1 MCRNQIKRNAR
12 IQPSACLQIQAALTG
27 GAPLFCWWRG
37 AAFPTDGGA
46 PLCWKRGAA
55 FLLVEGRRSALACG
69 WRGDSLGRRFPDGVG
84 AALGACLRVEGRLSG
99 APLSCWCRGCAR
111 RLPAGGGATLA
122 CEWRMERR
130 RVEGRRILVGG
141 AGFGF
146 EGRACGEGTM
156 LGRAGGERA
165 ARIETRDFGPARSGR
180 ERRARGGGGSGA
192 ILGGGAACC
201 SRGRG
206 AAAEN

>member
-1 MCRNQIKRNAR
+1 M
-12 IQPSACLQIQAALTG
+12 
-27 GAPLFCWWRG
+27 
-37 AAFPTDGGA
+37 
-46 PLCWKRGAA
+46 
-55 FLLVEGRRSALACG
+55 EGRRFSVG
-69 WRGDSLGRRFPDGVG
+69 GG

-111 RLPAGGGATLA
+111 RLPRGGGATLA

-146 EGRACGEGTM
+146 EGRARFWAGRGASARPGSKPEILGE
-156 LGRAGGERA
+156 
-165 ARIETRDFGPARSGR
+165 
-180 ERRARGGGGSGA
+180 RGGGGSGT

-206 AAAEN
+206 AAAENWRSYLGLHDAYTG